1 MSVKYL
7 FHLVVLTLHSVARFI
22 IDVFPDNFDI
32 ILNRSL
38 DTPVL
43 LSESE
48 LIGKSRTVLVMTTI
62 SVSVARLFTNYWIE
76 LIAK

>member
-7 FHLVVLTLHSVARFI
+7 FHLVVLTLHAEARFI

-32 ILNRSL
+32 ISNRSL

-43 LSESE
+43 LSDSE
-48 LIGKSRTVLVMTTI
+48 TNWKSRTVLVMTTI
-62 SVSVARLFTNYWIE
+62 SASVSQLPISYEI
-76 LIAK
+76 K